1 MLELYNNKL
10 IFVSI
15 LKIGNEKEAE
25 VLIDLDKLIEKM
37 GLYDIWTIL
46 FPGAVFLV
54 AIKTIYNFMLLLPE
68 QILKTTRVIEKI
80 FIFCEANIYAPGTV
94 YELMIFLL
102 YSYFVGLMLH
112 EISSLFKNRVMYKQG
127 KPIDFLL
134 DSKGGV
140 FEDEEIQILMP
151 MYIQLNGG
159 AFTLNDNEKQKKESR
174 SLFHK
179 INADLQRKKVA
190 SQYVKLNVIYN
201 TCATLGI
208 TLIFILGLVLA
219 FEIEFIILKKFD
231 LILSIISLDVILIV
245 GIYILLS
252 RSKRYYKYW
261 TKNIVLAY
269 QNLYLYDTCE
279 SEEQN

>member
-1 MLELYNNKL
+1 MLELYNNRL
-10 IFVSI
+10 IFVNT
-15 LKIGNEKEAE
+15 LKIDNEKETE
-25 VLIDLDKLIEKM
+25 VVIDLDKLIEKM

-68 QILKTTRVIEKI
+68 QILKTTSVIEQI
-80 FIFCEANIYAPGTV
+80 FIFCEVNIYAPGTV
-94 YELMIFLL
+94 YELLIFLL
-102 YSYFVGLMLH
+102 CSYFVGLMLH

-140 FEDEEIQILMP
+140 FEEEQIQILMP

-159 AFTLNDNEKQKKESR
+159 VFTLNDNEKQKKESR

-179 INADLQRKKVA
+179 INMDLQRKKVA

-208 TLIFILGLVLA
+208 AIMLILCLVLA
-219 FEIEFIILKKFD
+219 FEMEFIILKRFD
-231 LILSIISLDVILIV
+231 LILSFISLDMVLIV
-245 GIYILLS
+245 GIYILMS
-252 RSKRYYKYW
+252 RSRRYYKYW

-269 QNLYLYDTCE
+269 QDWYLSATCE
-279 SEEQN
+279 SEE